1 MAYFCDVGVET
12 VPDDVLTALE
22 YLRRNF
28 PFAYH
33 HSYVEPPL
41 ILVSQVYALVE
52 DRTLVDRRIRE
63 LIERRRIVVFD
74 IPAAGVNER
83 ALLFLEDYRAAVL
96 ALVPPTATS
105 AEDDTGAAPTKR
117 RRRDAESGDDG
128 AAILSVFAESV
139 IPSLTSSTITD
150 AALINAFTAD
160 QRTANLSADAVRA
173 AVIGFGLIVRHR
185 TIGTYYVTA
194 PHTSHI
200 IGDVLAGRQAL
211 SALIRR
217 RRSRQI
223 GVDQLQSVNGGRLAK
238 SQRGTKWTLLDMIG
252 TRRIHIQQ
260 TDRARIVTLA
270 S

>member
-1 MAYFCDVGVET
+1 MSDGDGVEA

-74 IPAAGVNER
+74 IPATGINER
-83 ALLFLEDYRAAVL
+83 ALLFIEDYRAAVL
-96 ALVPPTATS
+96 ALVPTTAT
-105 AEDDTGAAPTKR
+105 AADADTGAPTKR
-117 RRRDAESGDDG
+117 RRRDAESVDDG

-139 IPSLTSSTITD
+139 IPSLTSSIITD
-150 AALINAFTAD
+150 AALLTAFTAD
-160 QRTANLSADAVRA
+160 ERTATLSADAVRA

-185 TIGTYYVTA
+185 TSGTYYVAA